1 MNRLYRFFLAWLDRR
16 FPTHTHC
23 ADCGEK
29 LPQPSHFG
37 LCQKCNAS
45 Y

>member
-1 MNRLYRFFLAWLDRR
+1 MNIAWLKRLWNRLRPLY
-16 FPTHTHC
+16 THC
-23 ADCGEK
+23 IDCGEK